1 MSRYAGRQK
10 TALYST
16 TLLLN
21 YSMTLRPTRPPFPIS
36 ELEVFLFYG
45 DHMKKTKVIID
56 DAGFKRTVN
65 RLAHEVVEK
74 NKGADNLAIVGIRTR
89 GDYLARRIAKKI
101 EEIEGKS
108 LQVGTLDITMYRD
121 DLRGR
126 LDQPHLKSTE
136 ILFDIT
142 GKVVILV
149 DDVLFTG
156 RTIRAALNALMDL
169 GRPALI
175 ELLVLVD
182 RGHRELPIK
191 ADFIGKNIPT
201 SLKQEIKVY
210 MTEIDSEDAVN
221 VVDAEEQGK
230 EGKS

>member
-1 MSRYAGRQK
+1 
-10 TALYST
+10 
-16 TLLLN
+16 
-21 YSMTLRPTRPPFPIS
+21 
-36 ELEVFLFYG
+36 
-45 DHMKKTKVIID
+45 MKKTKVID
-56 DAGFKRTVN
+56 DVGFKRTVN

-74 NKGADNLAIVGIRTR
+74 NKGADNLVIVGIRTR
-89 GDYLARRIAKKI
+89 GDYLARRVAKKI

-108 LQVGTLDITMYRD
+108 IQVGTLDITMYRD

-142 GKVVILV
+142 GKVIVLV

-191 ADFIGKNIPT
+191 ADFIGKSVPT

-210 MTEIDSEDAVN
+210 MTEIDEEDAVY
-221 VVDAEEQGK
+221 VAETEEQGK